1 MREQGLRAVLL
12 VRSIEETDRDGTL
25 LPSADRA
32 EATRTT
38 IRESPGLRDAVAK
51 ADPRPGFERFLEAR
65 ARRLLAR
72 LEPRHPALGTL
83 ARGGEHA
90 AWAGRLLLLVAFVFG
105 FGLTLV
111 DRSRIVDVLAFPL
124 AGLVLWNLAVY
135 AAVLTGAIRGRTRV
149 PAAAAWY
156 ERWLRR
162 RVERWLRRSE
172 EFDAPLARALQ
183 AFVAEWHVA
192 ARPLLAAHATRLFHL
207 AALTVALGLI
217 AGIYWRGL
225 TLEYVAAWEST
236 FLSPSAVRTV
246 LEAIY
251 GPASLLT
258 GIPLPRT
265 DAEIAALNW
274 RDGGGGPAA
283 PWIHLIAVTAVLW
296 IVVPRALLAL
306 VASLRAARL
315 ARRAPVPPEALAQA
329 RDLLAGQGVET
340 GGQPADAVPYAFE
353 LPPGADR
360 ALTRVLEAVMGSNV
374 RLAVHPP
381 VAYGAEDAYLQ
392 GHAVAPPSSGVV
404 AIVCNLAGTPEAENH
419 GTLIAGLRDAM
430 QRRGRT
436 GRALV
441 VVDASAY
448 ARRMGDALASRVAE
462 RSTTWLEFVRGY
474 GVEALVVDLE
484 RLAAD
489 APDAAAA
496 RVREALAS
504 ARR

>member
-25 LPSADRA
+25 LPAADRA
-32 EATRTT
+32 DATRAT
-38 IRESPGLRDAVAK
+38 IRELPGLREAVAN
-51 ADPRPGFERFLEAR
+51 ADPRPGLERFLEGR

-90 AWAGRLLLLVAFVFG
+90 AWAGRLLLLASFAFG
-105 FGLTLV
+105 FALTVLDRGRLV
-111 DRSRIVDVLAFPL
+111 NVLAFPL

-135 AAVLTGAIRGRTRV
+135 VTVLVAAVRGRTRV
-149 PAAAAWY
+149 PAAASWY
-156 ERWLRR
+156 DRWLRR

-172 EFDAPLARALQ
+172 EFDASLARALQ
-183 AFVAEWHVA
+183 VFVAEWHAA

-217 AGIYWRGL
+217 AGMYWRGL

-236 FLSPSAVRTV
+236 FLQPAGVRTALQAV
-246 LEAIY
+246 Y

-265 DAEIAALNW
+265 EAEIAALHW
-274 RDGGGGPAA
+274 RGGGGVRAA

-296 IVVPRALLAL
+296 IVLPRALLAL
-306 VASLRAARL
+306 VATLRAARL
-315 ARRAPVPPEALAQA
+315 ARRAPLPAAALAHA

-340 GGQPADAVPYAFE
+340 GGQPVDAVPYAFE
-353 LPPGADR
+353 PPPGADR
-360 ALTRVLEAVMGSNV
+360 ALVRVLEAALGSSV
-374 RLAVHPP
+374 RLALRAP
-381 VAYGAEDAYLQ
+381 VAYGAEDEFLRSLGGDGLA
-392 GHAVAPPSSGVV
+392 GSAV

-419 GTLIAGLRDAM
+419 GALIGGLRDAV
-430 QRRGRT
+430 QRRRRG

-448 ARRMGDALASRVAE
+448 ARRMGDALAARVDE
-462 RSTTWLEFVRGY
+462 RATTWLEFARGY

-484 RLAAD
+484 RLAGEP
-489 APDAAAA
+489 PDAAAA

-504 ARR
+504 AR